1 MIETI
6 ECCRKTYFVITDNT
20 VIKKTL
26 LKLRRLKFLF
36 ISFFSFAWLSIMTH
50 TYEYKF
56 HLHITRYNND
66 KLKRNVIKLINHVNM
81 NIVYE
86 MKY

>member
-6 ECCRKTYFVITDNT
+6 ECCRKTYFVITDTT
-20 VIKKTL
+20 VLKKTL
-26 LKLRRLKFLF
+26 LKSRMHKIIFKN
-36 ISFFSFAWLSIMTH
+36 FAWLSIIIH

-66 KLKRNVIKLINHVNM
+66 KLKRNVIELINHVNM

-86 MKY
+86 IKY